1 MIIKATCLPS
11 DAVTLVGR
19 IQRIS
24 GEDWAVSC
32 NMVNGVV
39 YGYWWDEGVSIDDL
53 ETRVKRVRGDNRG
66 AEGPLRDRGLPGT
79 IEGTYRR
86 VGAGRSRGWPDEADQ
101 RAVRPERDPE
111 SWQVR
116 EGNIELW

>member
-1 MIIKATCLPS
+1 M
-11 DAVTLVGR
+11 TLVGR
-19 IQRIS
+19 IQCIS

-53 ETRVKRVRGDNRG
+53 ETRVKRVREITGELNG
-66 AEGPLRDRGLPGT
+66 HCVDRGLPGT

-86 VGAGRSRGWPDEADQ
+86 VGAGRCHRLA
-101 RAVRPERDPE
+101 
-111 SWQVR
+111 
-116 EGNIELW
+116 